1 MSEFKSK
8 ELQNATEVQSSLTAL
23 PPRPQISTTEIIE
36 LIKYK
41 LGQVSPLLV
50 KQFDKGYLHF
60 NDNSNANKM
69 LIHILS
75 NIKSIYTD
83 YLYKDNNLDGKSIII
98 IEAIFKTLINSI
110 EVIDNLGI
118 QPNTM
123 DLQALIAGN
132 IFRNL

>member
-23 PPRPQISTTEIIE
+23 PPKPHISTTEIIE

>member
-1 MSEFKSK
+1 MNEFTSS
-8 ELQNATEVQSSLTAL
+8 ELQNATEVKSSLTAL
-23 PPRPQISTTEIIE
+23 PPKPPISTNEIIE

-60 NDNSNANKM
+60 NDSSNANKM

-75 NIKSIYTD
+75 NIKSIYID
-83 YLYKDNNLDGKSIII
+83 YLNKNNNNDGKSIII

-110 EVIDNLGI
+110 EVIDNIGI

-123 DLQALIAGN
+123 DLQALIAGL

>member
-1 MSEFKSK
+1 
-8 ELQNATEVQSSLTAL
+8 
-23 PPRPQISTTEIIE
+23 
-36 LIKYK
+36 
-41 LGQVSPLLV
+41 
-50 KQFDKGYLHF
+50 
-60 NDNSNANKM
+60 M

-83 YLYKDNNLDGKSIII
+83 YLSKDNNLDGKSIII

-110 EVIDNLGI
+110 EIIDNLGI

-123 DLQALIAGN
+123 TLQALIAGN

>member
-23 PPRPQISTTEIIE
+23 PPNSQISTTEIIE

-83 YLYKDNNLDGKSIII
+83 YLSKDNNLDGKSIII
-98 IEAIFKTLINSI
+98 IEAIFKTLICTYI
-110 EVIDNLGI
+110 Y
-118 QPNTM
+118 
-123 DLQALIAGN
+123 
-132 IFRNL
+132 